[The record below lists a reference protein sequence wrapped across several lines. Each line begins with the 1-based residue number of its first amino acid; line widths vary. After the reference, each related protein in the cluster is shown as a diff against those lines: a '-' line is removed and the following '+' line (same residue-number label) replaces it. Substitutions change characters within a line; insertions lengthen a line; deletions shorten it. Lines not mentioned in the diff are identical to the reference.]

1 MTINPDS
8 KTAELSLS
16 VTGGEA
22 LEEDVTYAIPLT
34 VNEAGSDIQFNNEES
49 RHCMYFVNDMRKK
62 GDVFKGEDK
71 PKGFLFIEVNDVN
84 PLNAL
89 SFQLEN
95 GKYLWDAWYCL
106 QQISI
111 MTQLPVVLTLSAI
124 LMCSTCWTTMKR

>member
-1 MTINPDS
+1 MGDEGLMTINPDS

-71 PKGFLFIEVNDVN
+71 PKGF
-84 PLNAL
+84 
-89 SFQLEN
+89 
-95 GKYLWDAWYCL
+95 
-106 QQISI
+106 
-111 MTQLPVVLTLSAI
+111 
-124 LMCSTCWTTMKR
+124 CSLK